1 MLAEVRL
8 VLAPKEARLTV
19 RRGDAVIEDELWKFP
34 SALSQTEAKEMA
46 STIFSDAYDMMN
58 FIVHGD
64 D

>member
-1 MLAEVRL
+1 M
-8 VLAPKEARLTV
+8 LAPKEARLTV